1 MNISSKITSKIHW
14 IQFKIVAATLKIH
27 VHCPNFVTERNT
39 LLKKITNID
48 SNILNQ
54 AGATITNTLLSDNSK
69 YSNEINLQIL
79 NASIAFIPTSK
90 RFDEPLLNS

>member
-1 MNISSKITSKIHW
+1 M
-14 IQFKIVAATLKIH
+14 AATLKIH
-27 VHCPNFVTERNT
+27 VISSSLSLFPTESNT
-39 LLKKITNID
+39 VNKITNID

-54 AGATITNTLLSDNSK
+54 TDATITKTLLFGNSK

-79 NASIAFIPTSK
+79 NASIDFILISK